1 MRTACLYRER
11 LDAVATDVVCRRYHR
26 VLLLRVRW
34 RQVVHLERGNLWQV
48 PDNFLVLLTVFDASY
63 SKINGYAYV
72 LGDSRF
78 FLLEKD

>member
-1 MRTACLYRER
+1 MRTARLYRER
-11 LDAVATDVVCRRYHR
+11 LDAVATDVVRRRYHR